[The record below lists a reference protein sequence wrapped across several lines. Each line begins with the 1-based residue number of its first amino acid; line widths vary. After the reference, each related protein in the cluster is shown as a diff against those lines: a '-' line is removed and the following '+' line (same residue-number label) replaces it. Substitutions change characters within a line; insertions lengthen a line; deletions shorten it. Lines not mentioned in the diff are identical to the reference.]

1 MYGNRK
7 VSNFLLAAA
16 IVAGALFLH
25 KYLGVFALAALTTLI
40 FAPLH
45 NWLLKRKVRIAKL
58 ATAITIFA
66 IILSL
71 LAPLFTIIGLA
82 YYEANQA
89 SSSIKNNEL
98 KGANLDKFTA
108 TLNDTAHDLGIN
120 ISHDSISNKIKAL
133 SKKAIPGI
141 LDFIFNTVGSIAIF
155 VTDVI
160 VYFMLLATMLSRKYQ
175 LVDALKR
182 LSPFANSV
190 NNEYLSKVKAMAISM
205 VKGSFIIALIVSLIS
220 CLTLWIIGF
229 PYLILWF
236 ILFTIMSLIPLG
248 AGIIYVPIGIILL
261 LTGNTWQG
269 ILILAVQ
276 FIVLN
281 NVDNVLRPL
290 LSPKDSRLPGVLVLV
305 STFAGVS
312 YFGLLGVVYGP
323 IIMVL
328 IYTTIELYDRHQAT
342 GMPLKRAAV

>member
-190 NNEYLSKVKAMAISM
+190 NNEYLSKVKANIH
-205 VKGSFIIALIVSLIS
+205 GQRQLYYCTYSFINKLSDAMDNWFSL
-220 CLTLWIIGF
+220 
-229 PYLILWF
+229 
-236 ILFTIMSLIPLG
+236 
-248 AGIIYVPIGIILL
+248 
-261 LTGNTWQG
+261 
-269 ILILAVQ
+269 
-276 FIVLN
+276 
-281 NVDNVLRPL
+281 
-290 LSPKDSRLPGVLVLV
+290 
-305 STFAGVS
+305 S
-312 YFGLLGVVYGP
+312 YSVVYTVHDYVFNTAWSRHYLCSYRYYIVAYGKYLARYPYIGGP
-323 IIMVL
+323 V
-328 IYTTIELYDRHQAT
+328 YSV
-342 GMPLKRAAV
+342 K